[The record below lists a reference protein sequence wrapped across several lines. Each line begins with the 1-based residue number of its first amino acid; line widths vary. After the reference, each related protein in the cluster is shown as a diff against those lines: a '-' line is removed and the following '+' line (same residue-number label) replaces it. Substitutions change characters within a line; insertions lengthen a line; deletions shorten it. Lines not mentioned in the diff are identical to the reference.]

1 MPMSPALIKF
11 TSATHLFWYRLTGGF
26 IGGKFGNVDI
36 LLLTTTGRKS
46 GKSRTTPLLYMKDG
60 DNMVIVASN
69 GGNKNNPGWYHNIRA
84 NPDVEVELGRD
95 KRKVHAEV
103 ADATVRARIWPKLVE
118 IYQQY
123 EGYQRDTEREIP
135 LVILRPV

>member
-1 MPMSPALIKF
+1 MSPVLIKF

-60 DNMVIVASN
+60 ENMVIVASN
-69 GGNKNNPGWYHNIRA
+69 GGNANHPGWYHNIRA
-84 NPDVEVELGRD
+84 NPDIEVEIGRD
-95 KRKVHAEV
+95 KQKIHAEV
-103 ADATVRARIWPKLVE
+103 ADAQERARLWPKLVQV
-118 IYQQY
+118 YKQY
-123 EGYQRDTEREIP
+123 EDYQRDTDREIP
-135 LVILRPV
+135 LVILKPVP